1 MVCSVKRILVK
12 RSLRYG
18 STGAGLQKEEDATFN
33 MVRMSQRSYYV
44 ETRNTP
50 EKYKEDLDVRP
61 QRS

>member
-1 MVCSVKRILVK
+1 MAPLVLVF
-12 RSLRYG
+12 RRRRMLLSI
-18 STGAGLQKEEDATFN
+18 
-33 MVRMSQRSYYV
+33 MVRMSQRSYYI